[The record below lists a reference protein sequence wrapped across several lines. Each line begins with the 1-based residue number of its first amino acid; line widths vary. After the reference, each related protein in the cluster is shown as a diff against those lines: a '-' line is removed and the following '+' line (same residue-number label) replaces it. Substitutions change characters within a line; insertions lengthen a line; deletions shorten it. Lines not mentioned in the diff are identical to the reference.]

1 MPARSLFTC
10 VLHACLGSVVLAQ
23 LLVTNAPCSPQ
34 LWDFETMSSGR
45 YVDHGV
51 SGTNNPMEKVNAV
64 SQYPK
69 GYAPIFPR
77 LPHARSSLTARLC
90 LCVQLPVW
98 PVCESD
104 ILQPET
110 AFTVRLRLGA
120 R

>member
-10 VLHACLGSVVLAQ
+10 VLHACCWKRCFGAAAG
-23 LLVTNAPCSPQ
+23 NAPCSLQ
-34 LWDFETMSSGR
+34 LWDFETISSGR

-110 AFTVRLRLGA
+110 AFTV
-120 R
+120 